1 MEGWRGQ
8 RYLLAI
14 NDLSILVYKLDGH
27 DPRLADNRLDAGFK
41 SFQTSSE
48 IPADHAVAALAWVP
62 TDS

>member
-1 MEGWRGQ
+1 VEGWRGQ
-8 RYLLAI
+8 RNIQTI

-48 IPADHAVAALAWVP
+48 IPADHALAP
-62 TDS
+62 LSS